1 MKKKNKTFNSGL
13 AVILDYEKST
23 IKANRG
29 QPFEYFE
36 SVAGY
41 KRRYIA
47 EIAGHTVSKV
57 VNVPL
62 GIAQNFMVDDLL
74 EVRDF
79 RSGQTEV
86 LKVIQTTPK
95 YDAFPPTL
103 QITLERGT
111 KAYGDER
118 KAGQS
123 LASL

>member
-41 KRRYIA
+41 KRRYMA

-57 VNVPL
+57 INVPL

-111 KAYGDER
+111 KAYGDKR

>member
-41 KRRYIA
+41 KRRYMA

-57 VNVPL
+57 INVPL
-62 GIAQNFMVDDLL
+62 GIAQSFMVDDLL

-111 KAYGDER
+111 KAYGDKR

>member
-41 KRRYIA
+41 KRRYMA

-57 VNVPL
+57 INVPL

-103 QITLERGT
+103 QITLERGM
-111 KAYGDER
+111 KAYGDKR

>member
-1 MKKKNKTFNSGL
+1 MSRKNRTFNSGL
-13 AVILDYEKST
+13 AVLLDFEKST
-23 IKANRG
+23 IKANRSE
-29 QPFEYFE
+29 PFEYFE

-41 KRRYIA
+41 KRRYMA

-57 VNVPL
+57 INVPL

-79 RSGQTEV
+79 RTGQTEI
-86 LKVIQTTPK
+86 LKVIQATPK
-95 YDAFPPTL
+95 HDAFPPAL

-111 KAYGDER
+111 KAYGDQR
-118 KAGQS
+118 PIGQS

>member
-62 GIAQNFMVDDLL
+62 GVAQNFMVDDLL